1 MTVVLDTRFRA
12 APSAEAPA
20 PEDHA
25 VAKPKPGFSRR
36 QALKVVAAAAA
47 VPAAIVAFRNFAPQP
62 TFHTWNGIVLGGD
75 ASLSLWHPD
84 ETYARQI
91 IAKMLS
97 EVGRLERSFSLFQPD
112 SEISRLN
119 ADGRLASASG
129 DFRAVLG
136 ASLRMAE
143 ESAGAFDPT
152 VQALWDLNADYFRTH
167 PDGAGPEAGAVAEA
181 LRHVRY
187 DAIDLSA
194 REVAFAVPGVAI
206 TLNAI
211 AQGYITDRVTDLL
224 RTEGFDH
231 VVVELGEMRTL
242 GLHPEGRLWRIGLK
256 NPADPA
262 QLSRTVEIAEAAVS
276 VSGGYGTPFGGEN
289 HHIFDPRTGG
299 SANTLLDATVIGP
312 RATLADALSTA
323 ICVSGEAGCA
333 ALLAANPGYRAILT
347 RPDGTTAEFPAA

>member
-12 APSAEAPA
+12 APGATPV
-20 PEDHA
+20 PDDHA

-47 VPAAIVAFRNFAPQP
+47 VPAAVGAFRYFAPQP

-84 ETYARQI
+84 ETYARQT

-97 EVGRLERSFSLFQPD
+97 EVGRLERSFSLFQSD

-119 ADGRLASASG
+119 TDGRLASASS

-136 ASLRMAE
+136 ESLRMAE
-143 ESAGAFDPT
+143 LSAGAFDPT
-152 VQALWDLNADYFRTH
+152 VQALWTLNAEYFRTH
-167 PDGAGPEAGAVAEA
+167 PDGAGPEADAVAET
-181 LRHVRY
+181 LRNVRY
-187 DAIDLSA
+187 DAIDMST
-194 REVAFAVPGVAI
+194 REVAFATPGMAI

-211 AQGYITDRVTDLL
+211 AQGYITDRITDLL

-256 NPADPA
+256 NPSNPA
-262 QLSRTVEIAEAAVS
+262 EVGRTVEIAEAAVS
-276 VSGGYGTPFGGEN
+276 VSGGYGTPFGGAN
-289 HHIFDPRTGG
+289 HHIFDPHTGR
-299 SANTLLDATVIGP
+299 SAHTVLDATVIGP
-312 RATLADALSTA
+312 RATIADALSTT
-323 ICVSGEAGCA
+323 ICVTGEAGCA

-347 RPDGTTAEFPAA
+347 RPDGTSVEIGAA